1 MFLLFNNGIL
11 TDILELPEK
20 EILSIKMG
28 RKEYFFQVYPY
39 MGRGGAFGTK
49 STEKAFIKT
58 ISIILDH
65 GVLVKQHIEK
75 AFSTYEGKKHL
86 INCLP
91 SLFLNIYSFHPPLLQ
106 SSLLL
111 PFSFFLHSHD
121 LIYSCC
127 CSTSKLGKPNTYDV

>member
-1 MFLLFNNGIL
+1 
-11 TDILELPEK
+11 
-20 EILSIKMG
+20 MG
-28 RKEYFFQVYPY
+28 RE
-39 MGRGGAFGTK
+39 GAFGTK

-91 SLFLNIYSFHPPLLQ
+91 SLFLNIYSFPSSPSPVLSPPPFF
-106 SSLLL
+106 LL
-111 PFSFFLHSHD
+111 PTF
-121 LIYSCC
+121 
-127 CSTSKLGKPNTYDV
+127 P